1 MESPVGPKKPDAFLI
16 WSACAVI
23 AGLFALGVADSFSE
37 IFCIFAAFALAA
49 VFSLWFLA
57 QAILSAF
64 DLSRKKWRRLA
75 SLCVIVGGV
84 YIGGIP
90 FWRAS
95 ATAGDYIH
103 LLVYYPL
110 YRAHINAAGDGKI
123 TSFYWGGTGFVG
135 TAQSDRTLVY
145 DASGEFRRSVGSEK
159 TEFGRKEIRHL
170 IGNFYLVVD
179 WTY

>member
-1 MESPVGPKKPDAFLI
+1 MEIPGGSKKPDAFLI
-16 WSACAVI
+16 WSAGAVI
-23 AGLFALGVADSFSE
+23 AAIFALGVADSFSE
-37 IFCIFAAFALAA
+37 IFCIFAALALAA

-57 QAILSAF
+57 QAILGAF

-75 SLCVIVGGV
+75 SLCVILGGV
-84 YIGGIP
+84 YFGGIP
-90 FWRAS
+90 FWCAS

-110 YRAHINAAGDGKI
+110 YRAQIHAAGEEKI
-123 TSFYWGGTGFVG
+123 ASFYWGGTGFVG

-145 DASGEFRRSVGSEK
+145 DASGEFGRSVGTAK
-159 TEFGRKEIRHL
+159 TEFGKKEIWHL

-179 WTY
+179 WIY

>member
-1 MESPVGPKKPDAFLI
+1 MKSPGDPKETDAFLI

-23 AGLFALGVADSFSE
+23 AAIFALGVTDSFYE
-37 IFCIFAAFALAA
+37 IFSNFGFVALAA
-49 VFSLWFLA
+49 VFLVWLLA

-64 DLSRKKWRRLA
+64 DLSRKKWRRLSA
-75 SLCVIVGGV
+75 LCVIVGGV
-84 YIGGIP
+84 YFGGIP

-95 ATAGDYIH
+95 ATAGEYIH
-103 LLVYYPL
+103 LLAYYPL
-110 YRAHINAAGDGKI
+110 YRAQINAAGDGKI
-123 TSFYWGGTGFVG
+123 MSFSWGGTGFVG

-145 DASGEFRRSVGSEK
+145 DAGGEYGRSVGTAK
-159 TEFGRKEIRHL
+159 TEFGKKEIWHL